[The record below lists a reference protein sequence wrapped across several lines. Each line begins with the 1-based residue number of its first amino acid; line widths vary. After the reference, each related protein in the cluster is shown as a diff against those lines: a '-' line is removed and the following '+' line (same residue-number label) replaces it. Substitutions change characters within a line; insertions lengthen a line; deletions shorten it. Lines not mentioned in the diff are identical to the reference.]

1 MAMTNRD
8 ERSGEDLLLGAGA
21 EFDGKLTFKGTVRVD
36 ARFKGS
42 IVTDDVLIVGERAR
56 IDAEITCG
64 SVIVHGEVNGNIRA
78 REEVELLRSAR
89 VRGDVH
95 APSLTVEP
103 GAVLQGSIRAD
114 SGEGDQDDARPSLG
128 SSRDLG
134 GAAASPG

>member
-64 SVIVHGEVNGNIRA
+64 SVIVHGEVNGNIHA
-78 REEVELLRSAR
+78 RQEVELLRSAR
-89 VRGDVH
+89 VRGDVQ

-114 SGEGDQDDARPSLG
+114 RGEERDDAHPGLG
-128 SSRDLG
+128 AARDLG
-134 GAAASPG
+134 GAAASPS